1 MLSAMPMLLLCLQA
15 AIMVKKLLVPTDDE
29 FNEHKK
35 KQLMELAS
43 LNGQFWGPAGGL
55 TAWLA
60 AIGCCAQQALPCWG

>member
-1 MLSAMPMLLLCLQA
+1 MPMLLLCLQA

-43 LNGQFWGPAGGL
+43 LNGQFWGAAGGL
-55 TAWLA
+55 TAWLTA
-60 AIGCCAQQALPCWG
+60 MGCYA